1 MSHFNYSY
9 KVIQVDIG
17 QFAINEYAAFKDG
30 SGNSATRTF
39 MRDGLP
45 RTLINPPERIGKR
58 YIEWPQYTREE
69 AQQVC
74 DWLNES
80 ETSGR
85 LRHAV

>member
-17 QFAINEYAAFKDG
+17 QFA
-30 SGNSATRTF
+30 NSATRTF